1 MSNVKT
7 SGRVDEWTRQRIPT
21 NKSMVLSE
29 ELAIDYKELTGRS
42 TVQAEGISTSKLSQN
57 QTHISMKRKRCQIA
71 QCTNN
76 KANSNWGT
84 CHKRVC
90 GKCSAKITKPI
101 VLTPPVEVGIPRSSV
116 VLVL

>member
-7 SGRVDEWTRQRIPT
+7 SGRDKESQLTSQWSCILFQKILHDFFQDIQII
-21 NKSMVLSE
+21 NSNFVLSE

-42 TVQAEGISTSKLSQN
+42 TVQTEGISTSKLSQN

-90 GKCSAKITKPI
+90 EI
-101 VLTPPVEVGIPRSSV
+101 V
-116 VLVL
+116 